1 LLKHEQGHFDIGFLC
16 HQEII
21 SRFKNEI
28 LLRSDFQNKARAIFT
43 DTMKKYH
50 EMQLKYDEETNHS
63 KNKESQEKWNVLLA
77 NTLKQ

>member
-1 LLKHEQGHFDIGFLC
+1 
-16 HQEII
+16 
-21 SRFKNEI
+21 
-28 LLRSDFQNKARAIFT
+28 
-43 DTMKKYH
+43 MKKYH